1 MPLDHISGLPIWPSL
16 LVKLNLAGYGPYDVP
31 EHYPF
36 CVDAIIILFFVL
48 TCTQGIFFKYYFIVF
63 DISFESTFCI
73 FLPF

>member
-36 CVDAIIILFFVL
+36 CVDAIIILFLF
-48 TCTQGIFFKYYFIVF
+48 
-63 DISFESTFCI
+63 
-73 FLPF
+73 